1 MKIGVYPGTFDPIT
15 NGHLDIIKRATKI
28 FDKLYVL
35 VATNINKKTLFSVD
49 ERINLIKEVT
59 KDIENVEVVSSSL
72 LTVDFAKQVGASAMI
87 RGLRMV
93 SDFEYED
100 IEFGTIRLG
109 FSNNQ
114 LCYIEHRIYNIDF
127 LDKDNISLTMEYL
140 KKKYGEPKE
149 NLNYEDFD
157 GGKYYWGEMKSKFMI
172 IEPCAEDYIKI
183 HIGDSSLDPVVAECY
198 RELLLN

>member
-35 VATNINKKTLFSVD
+35 VATNINKKTLFTVY

-93 SDFEYED
+93 SDFEYELQLATFNKHLNND
-100 IEFGTIRLG
+100 IETVFIMSSHEYSFLSSSTVKEIASYSSDISTFVPEVVVTALKEKI
-109 FSNNQ
+109 NN
-114 LCYIEHRIYNIDF
+114 
-127 LDKDNISLTMEYL
+127 K
-140 KKKYGEPKE
+140 
-149 NLNYEDFD
+149 
-157 GGKYYWGEMKSKFMI
+157 
-172 IEPCAEDYIKI
+172 
-183 HIGDSSLDPVVAECY
+183 
-198 RELLLN
+198 

>member
-93 SDFEYED
+93 SDFEYGLQLATFNKHLNND
-100 IEFGTIRLG
+100 IETVFIMSSHEYSFLSSSTVKEIASYSSDISAFVPEVVVTALKEKI
-109 FSNNQ
+109 NN
-114 LCYIEHRIYNIDF
+114 
-127 LDKDNISLTMEYL
+127 K
-140 KKKYGEPKE
+140 
-149 NLNYEDFD
+149 
-157 GGKYYWGEMKSKFMI
+157 
-172 IEPCAEDYIKI
+172 
-183 HIGDSSLDPVVAECY
+183 
-198 RELLLN
+198 

>member
-93 SDFEYED
+93 SDFEYELQLATFNKHLNND
-100 IEFGTIRLG
+100 IETVFIMSSHEYSFLSSSTVKEIASYSSDISTFVPEIVVNALKEKI
-109 FSNNQ
+109 NN
-114 LCYIEHRIYNIDF
+114 
-127 LDKDNISLTMEYL
+127 K
-140 KKKYGEPKE
+140 
-149 NLNYEDFD
+149 
-157 GGKYYWGEMKSKFMI
+157 
-172 IEPCAEDYIKI
+172 
-183 HIGDSSLDPVVAECY
+183 
-198 RELLLN
+198 

>member
-93 SDFEYED
+93 SDFEYELQLATFNKHLNDD
-100 IEFGTIRLG
+100 IETVFIMSSHEYSFLSSSTVKEIASYSSDISAFVPEKVVNALKEKI
-109 FSNNQ
+109 NN
-114 LCYIEHRIYNIDF
+114 
-127 LDKDNISLTMEYL
+127 K
-140 KKKYGEPKE
+140 
-149 NLNYEDFD
+149 
-157 GGKYYWGEMKSKFMI
+157 
-172 IEPCAEDYIKI
+172 
-183 HIGDSSLDPVVAECY
+183 
-198 RELLLN
+198 